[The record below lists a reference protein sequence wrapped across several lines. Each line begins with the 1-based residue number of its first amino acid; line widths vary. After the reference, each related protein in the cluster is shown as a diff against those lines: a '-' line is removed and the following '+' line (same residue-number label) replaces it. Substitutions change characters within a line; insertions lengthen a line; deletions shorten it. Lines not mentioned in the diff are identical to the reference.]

1 LSRLELEPNL
11 LFSKVIRSTVFA
23 IGWEMT
29 VHYQIFN
36 VGDGPAAK
44 ILVEDPDFVDHA
56 KFFVLKPN
64 STARADL
71 KPREEVND
79 NPTILSSGKFS
90 VKSLS
95 PGQNVS
101 YSLTAVAFASS
112 FPPEGGYHQFQP
124 AQISYTKGAT
134 AQVGWSSLSHENVVE
149 FISEFQAER
158 LHGSKTMDHIV
169 FVLLI
174 ASAILIPFTF
184 WIRHITKYDALQD
197 ILDQAKENKK
207 RLKRSEMLNK
217 KFR

>member
-1 LSRLELEPNL
+1 
-11 LFSKVIRSTVFA
+11 
-23 IGWEMT
+23 MT

-64 STARADL
+64 STAREDS
-71 KPREEVND
+71 KPMEEVEGN
-79 NPTILSSGKFS
+79 NTILSSGKFS
-90 VKSLS
+90 AKSLF

-124 AQISYTKGAT
+124 AQISYTKGGT
-134 AQVGWSSLSHENVVE
+134 VQVGWSSLSHEGAVE
-149 FISEFQAER
+149 FISKFQAER
-158 LHGSKTMDHIV
+158 LHGSKTMDQIL

-174 ASAILIPFTF
+174 ASAILIPFTL
-184 WIRHITKYDALQD
+184 WIRHVTKYDALQD
-197 ILDQAKENKK
+197 IVDHEKENKK
-207 RLKRSEMLNK
+207 QLKRAEMLKK